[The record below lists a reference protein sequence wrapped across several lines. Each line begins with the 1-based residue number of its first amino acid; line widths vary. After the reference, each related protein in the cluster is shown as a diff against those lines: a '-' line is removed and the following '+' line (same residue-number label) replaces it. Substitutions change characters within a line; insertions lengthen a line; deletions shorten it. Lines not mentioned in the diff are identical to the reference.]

1 MRTSGALVWVAV
13 ALLSVGACKTA
24 SSSTKID
31 GTWKNPD
38 YTGPAL
44 GKLLIIGAAPK
55 QSSRELYEKVMVE
68 ALREQGADAEAS
80 FVAVGESKR
89 LTKSQVRTIVEQGG
103 FDGVVFTHVLD
114 VEHRLQYHE
123 GTTSNV
129 PTSNA
134 DLYMMDYDQR
144 YETVNTPG
152 YYDTKTVYN
161 VETIVYSTKT
171 GEKLWWAVSETVDPD
186 SVEKGIDEVADAT
199 AKRMKDEGVIR

>member
-1 MRTSGALVWVAV
+1 MRTSVALVWVAV

-44 GKLLIIGAAPK
+44 GKLLIIGAAQK

-89 LTKSQVRTIVEQGG
+89 LTKSQVRTVVEDGG

-114 VEHRLQYHE
+114 VEHRLQHHE

-144 YETVNTPG
+144 YETVTTPG

-161 VETIVYSTKT
+161 VETVVYSTKT

-186 SVEKGIDEVADAT
+186 SVEKGIDELADAT
-199 AKRMKDEGVIR
+199 AKRMKEEGVIR